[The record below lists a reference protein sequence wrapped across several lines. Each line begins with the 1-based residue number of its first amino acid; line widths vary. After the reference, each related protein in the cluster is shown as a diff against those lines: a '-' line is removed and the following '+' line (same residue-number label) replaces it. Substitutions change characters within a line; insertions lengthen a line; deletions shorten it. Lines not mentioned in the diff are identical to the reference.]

1 MFRVIKASRGVS
13 YRVYEIDEDGDELD
27 CLKVF
32 RDKDKAIDF
41 ASKHEVPTHVVVFD
55 HADEYTEVIWPEE

>member
-1 MFRVIKASRGVS
+1 MIRVIKASRSVS
-13 YRVYEIDEDGDELD
+13 YRVYEIDEDGDEID

-41 ASKHEVPTHVVVFD
+41 ADKYDELTHVVMFD
-55 HADEYTEVIWPEE
+55 PADEYTEVIWSKE